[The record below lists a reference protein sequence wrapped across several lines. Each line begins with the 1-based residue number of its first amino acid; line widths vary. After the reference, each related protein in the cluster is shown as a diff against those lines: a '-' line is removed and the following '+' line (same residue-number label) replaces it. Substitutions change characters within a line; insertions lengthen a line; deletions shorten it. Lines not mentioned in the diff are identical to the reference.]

1 VNQLPASEPGAATAE
16 AELAGLRRVF
26 VRDLVLPCRIGVY
39 RHEKDAP
46 QRVRINVDLYVVDGG
61 GPKHDR
67 LDEVVSYEDIVVG
80 IRHLVQERHINLVE
94 TMAERLATLCLRD
107 ARVRVARIRAEKL
120 DVFPDA
126 DSVGVEIER
135 ISRLPRPQISP

>member
-1 VNQLPASEPGAATAE
+1 MNQLPASEPGAAISE
-16 AELAGLRRVF
+16 AALAGLRRVF
-26 VRDLVLPCRIGVY
+26 VRDLVVPCRIGVY

-46 QRVRINVDLYVVDGG
+46 QRVRINVDLYVIDGG

-126 DSVGVEIER
+126 DSVGVEIQR